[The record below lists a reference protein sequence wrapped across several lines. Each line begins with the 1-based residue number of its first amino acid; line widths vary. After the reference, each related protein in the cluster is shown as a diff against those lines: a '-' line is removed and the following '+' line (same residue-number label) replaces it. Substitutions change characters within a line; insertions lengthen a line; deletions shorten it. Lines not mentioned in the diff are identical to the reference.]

1 MNNWELILSLEKE
14 LLKPE
19 IRKSPERL
27 RELLAEDFV
36 EYCSS
41 GVIYNYKLDD
51 TFYEDNVSFKL
62 SEFNSKELS
71 KDCILSTYKIDKI
84 YHKDNVIKSSL
95 RSSIWKLYDGKWK
108 MVFHQGTLI
117 T

>member
-27 RELLAEDFV
+27 RELLAEDFI

-71 KDCILSTYKIDKI
+71 KDCILATYKIDKI

-95 RSSIWKLYDGKWK
+95 RSSIWQLYDGKWK

>member
-1 MNNWELILSLEKE
+1 MENGELILILEKE

-19 IRKSPERL
+19 IRKSTEKL
-27 RELLAEDFV
+27 RELLSEDFI

-41 GVIYNYKLDD
+41 GVIYNYKIDD
-51 TFYEDNVSFKL
+51 TFYKDNVSFEL

-71 KDCILSTYKIDKI
+71 KDCILVTYKIDKI
-84 YHKDNVIKSSL
+84 YHKDNVIKSSI

>member
-1 MNNWELILSLEKE
+1 MGNSELILNLEKE
-14 LLKPE
+14 LLKPD
-19 IRKSPERL
+19 IRKSPEKL
-27 RELLAEDFV
+27 KELLSEDFI

-41 GVIYNYKLDD
+41 GVIYNYNVND

-62 SEFNSKELS
+62 KDFNSRELS
-71 KDCILSTYKIDKI
+71 KDCILATYKIDKI
-84 YHKDNVIKSSL
+84 YHKDNIIKSSI